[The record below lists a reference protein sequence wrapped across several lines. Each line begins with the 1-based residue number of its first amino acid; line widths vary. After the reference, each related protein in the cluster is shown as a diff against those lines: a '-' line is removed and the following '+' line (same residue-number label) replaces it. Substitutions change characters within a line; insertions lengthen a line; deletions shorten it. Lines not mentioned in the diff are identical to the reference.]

1 METPDSTHPHPATT
15 APRHKVIEGCL
26 YARETTPYGYT
37 LRVHQLGHGHTEALV
52 QPRYAWHE
60 VDVLSPSALG
70 DHEASQG
77 NIWVNGAWAP
87 HIPTEAELL
96 DKAARNR
103 ERSSRRARTQVRR
116 LCKAKDLSMMLTLTY
131 RENMQDRERMAR
143 DFDVFIK
150 RVRRV
155 VLGFEYVC
163 VFERQKRGA
172 YHAHIAVK
180 RVLSHYMHRGAVVR
194 SFDLLR
200 SMWRGVV
207 GADNGNVDVSRN
219 KRVGRSTAKLASYLS
234 KYISKGFGDCSDG
247 RDSYSASGRALPESL
262 KVNQVG
268 PDLAQAIAALVDLIA
283 PEVSNARHFHQALLD
298 SGGYFLV
305 LSP

>member
-1 METPDSTHPHPATT
+1 METPDSTSIPATT
-15 APRHKVIEGCL
+15 ATPRYKVIEGCL
-26 YARETTPYGYT
+26 YARETTPYAYT

-60 VDVLSPSALG
+60 LDALSPAALA
-70 DHEASQG
+70 DHDAASG
-77 NIWVNGAWAP
+77 SIWVNGGWAP
-87 HIPTEAELL
+87 YTPTETELL

-116 LCKAKDLSMMLTLTY
+116 LCKAKGLTTMLTLTY
-131 RENMQDRERMAR
+131 RENMQDRARMAR
-143 DFDVFIK
+143 DFDVFVK

-155 VLGFEYVC
+155 VPGFQYVC

-172 YHAHIAVK
+172 YHAHIAVQ
-180 RVLSHYMHRGAVVR
+180 RVQSHYLHRGMVVR

-219 KRVGRSTAKLASYLS
+219 KRVGRSSAKLASYLS
-234 KYISKGFGDCSDG
+234 KYISKGFGESSDG
-247 RDSYSASGRALPESL
+247 RDSYSASGRALPAAL
-262 KVNQVG
+262 QVQHLG
-268 PDLAQAIAALVDLIA
+268 PDLVQAIAALVDLMA
-283 PEVSNARHFHQALLD
+283 PEVANARHFHQALLD
-298 SGGYFLV
+298 SGGYFV
-305 LSP
+305 TLSP